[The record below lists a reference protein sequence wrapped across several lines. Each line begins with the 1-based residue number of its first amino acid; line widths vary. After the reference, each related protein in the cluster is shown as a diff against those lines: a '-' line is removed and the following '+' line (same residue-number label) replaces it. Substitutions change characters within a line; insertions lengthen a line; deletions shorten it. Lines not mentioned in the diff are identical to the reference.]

1 MSGLREPAGGLPPE
15 VYWRRRIVA
24 AIGLVIAL
32 VVIFLLVSSPG
43 GGDDKKD
50 TPATSETPN
59 STAAANPTSSPDATD
74 VSRACTSADVQL
86 TLTPNPLKVA
96 AGAMP
101 VFDVAIKNSG
111 GAPCLLD
118 TAAEGTEFV
127 VWSGGESNKD
137 IYYSTAYCPDDA
149 TITARQLLLQSGA
162 EEPYSV
168 TWSRE
173 RKGEGCVTGGAPG
186 AGFYWAQLT
195 IQGVASEPAQFELS
209 A

>member
-24 AIGLVIAL
+24 VIGLVIAL
-32 VVIFLLVSSPG
+32 VVLYLLVVSPG
-43 GGDDKKD
+43 GGSGKKD
-50 TPATSETPN
+50 NSAAPETQAATVSP
-59 STAAANPTSSPDATD
+59 NPTVSPGAVDA
-74 VSRACTSADVQL
+74 SRACTSADVQL

-96 AGAMP
+96 PGALP
-101 VFDVAIKNSG
+101 VFNVAIKNSG
-111 GAPCLLD
+111 ATPCLLD
-118 TAAEGTEFV
+118 TAAAGTEFV
-127 VWSGGESNKD
+127 VWSGGEANKD
-137 IYYSTAYCPDDA
+137 IYYSTTYCPDDA
-149 TITARQLLLQSGA
+149 TITERQLLLQSGA

-173 RKGEGCVTGGAPG
+173 RKGEGCSAGGAPG

-195 IQGVASEPAQFELS
+195 IQGVASEPVQFELS